1 MALSP
6 YFACKMGGSSE
17 RSKEQGGG
25 AFESNDVFSQTYNQ
39 FLSGGLNG
47 VKPAVEGRYLQEPL
61 FEYISHFV
69 RYSAQRLEEK

>member
-25 AFESNDVFSQTYNQ
+25 AFEANCAFSQTYNQ
-39 FLSGGLNG
+39 FLSGGLCEAKG
-47 VKPAVEGRYLQEPL
+47 AVEGRYLQTPL
-61 FEYISHFV
+61 FDYLSHFV